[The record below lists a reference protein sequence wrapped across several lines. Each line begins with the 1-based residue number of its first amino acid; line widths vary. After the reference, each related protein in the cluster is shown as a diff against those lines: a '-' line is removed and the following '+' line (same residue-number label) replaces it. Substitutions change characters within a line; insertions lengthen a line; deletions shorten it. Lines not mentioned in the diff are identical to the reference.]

1 DDKHIFVIKND
12 KTLYV
17 TGINKETYKIKDVE
31 IGSMLYTF
39 SQIYIPRDV
48 NDIVDA
54 LIKDETLYI
63 ISKVDSEKTCLEIK
77 NKSYSS
83 IEIDLQNPNNELT
96 KIEMFINNISS
107 SIIEDLSTGT
117 VTFEI
122 NPEDLVLGE
131 NKIVFKAHSDIG
143 NNLYINVYIYKKEA
157 GATIVKDSTVLINGN
172 TYNVSSIVDNS
183 QDVVLT
189 LNKGLLEDLNSNNPI
204 YHLVNKLKVQLKINE
219 SDTFKDMVKVET
231 RKTKNGYKE
240 IYELKDMNIQS
251 AQPKVIVEEGNTNT
265 TIKKPSMLFNL
276 DVETL

>member
-1 DDKHIFVIKND
+1 
-12 KTLYV
+12 
-17 TGINKETYKIKDVE
+17 
-31 IGSMLYTF
+31 
-39 SQIYIPRDV
+39 
-48 NDIVDA
+48 
-54 LIKDETLYI
+54 
-63 ISKVDSEKTCLEIK
+63 
-77 NKSYSS
+77 
-83 IEIDLQNPNNELT
+83 
-96 KIEMFINNISS
+96 
-107 SIIEDLSTGT
+107 
-117 VTFEI
+117 
-122 NPEDLVLGE
+122 
-131 NKIVFKAHSDIG
+131 
-143 NNLYINVYIYKKEA
+143 NVYIYKKEA